1 MSSGQFLVWVGL
13 ALVVAGLLVLRHQRP
28 VWFWY
33 AVGAPAKLARI
44 LVTYR
49 AVMEACGLTEPPSRL
64 RMALAATT
72 NRTAPRRVPR
82 LTRLRF
88 TASGLVLRIRMEPGQ
103 EVRDFETA
111 TERLRHSWRAYAVHV
126 AGLTPGWLQVKVV
139 GYDVLRRVVMPKAPP
154 LELLRVPVA
163 LRSDGSAHFRDFRTV
178 PHELVM
184 GATLSGKSVYLRGLV
199 TGLAPQPVALV
210 GIDCKWGVEL
220 APFAPRL
227 SALACA
233 PEEAADLLDVLV
245 EEMTQRY
252 ELIRGVQGLGSVP
265 AESITSDIWGLP
277 DELRPVP
284 IVVVVDEVAEL
295 FLTASSA
302 DEKRRDQMVTQ
313 LIRIA
318 QLGRAA
324 GIYLEVCGQR
334 FGAELGKGAT
344 ALRAQLTG
352 RISHRVNDETTAKMA
367 LGDISPS
374 AVLAATAIA
383 PEQRGVAVAGDS
395 SGGWSLVR
403 SPFMELADAVATC
416 AEHAHLTPDVP
427 GLTAFR
433 PIPAPTGLALVAADI
448 SADHKD

>member
-1 MSSGQFLVWVGL
+1 MSAREFLIYL
-13 ALVVAGLLVLRHQRP
+13 ALLLVAAGLLVLRRRRP
-28 VWFWY
+28 AWYWY

-49 AVMEACGLTEPPSRL
+49 SVMEACGLTEPPSRFRL
-64 RMALAATT
+64 AVAATT
-72 NRTAPRRVPR
+72 NRTAARRVPR
-82 LTRLRF
+82 LARIRF
-88 TASGLVLRIRMEPGQ
+88 TASGLVLRVRMQPGQ
-103 EVRDFETA
+103 EVHDFETA

-126 AGLTPGWLQVKVV
+126 SALTPGWLQVKVV
-139 GYDVLRRVVMPKAPP
+139 GYDVLRKVVMPKTARP
-154 LELLRVPVA
+154 ELLSIPVA
-163 LRSDGSAHFRDFRTV
+163 VRSDGAVHARDFRTV

-184 GATLSGKSVYLRGLV
+184 GATLSGKSVYLRGLLA
-199 TGLAPQPVALV
+199 GLAPQPVALV

-227 SALACA
+227 SALACT
-233 PEEAADLLDVLV
+233 PEEAAELLDALV
-245 EEMTQRY
+245 AEMTERY
-252 ELIRGVQGLGSVP
+252 ELIRSVQRLGPGPV
-265 AESITSDIWGLP
+265 ESITSDIWGLP
-277 DELRPVP
+277 EDMRPVP
-284 IVVVVDEVAEL
+284 VVVFVDEVAEL
-295 FLTASSA
+295 FLTACSA

-313 LIRIA
+313 LVRLA

-324 GIYLEVCGQR
+324 GLYLEVCGQR

-367 LGDISPS
+367 LGDISPL

-403 SPFMELADAVATC
+403 SPFTELADAVAICT
-416 AEHAHLTPDVP
+416 EHADLTPDLP
-427 GLTAFR
+427 GLAAFR
-433 PIPAPTGLALVAADI
+433 PVVPALAFDLVAD
-448 SADHKD
+448 KD